1 MKSLISVKVSCC
13 ADLLKDTKIQA
24 SQINWNKLGGNE
36 VEIFRIIFWGF
47 IFINSLLAIFTV
59 FREKERDIAAIW
71 AWLLVITML
80 PGFGFVIYLFLGR
93 KISREKMFDIQAQ
106 ERIGMPQLV
115 ESQKELIETQHYQIP
130 EAEYVDKTME
140 MVTLFLESNDAV
152 LTKGNKVEII
162 SDGEEKFKKL
172 IRDIK
177 KAEHHVHLTY
187 YIFRGDG
194 IGKKL
199 LHALEERAEKGVEV
213 KVLFDPLGARVL
225 GKHFFDKLKSFGGKA
240 EPFFGHRFFLINL
253 RLNYRNHRKIVVID
267 GKIGY
272 TGGFNVGDDYLGLYE
287 KMGYWRDTHLRIEGN
302 GVLPLQTRFLMD
314 WNASV
319 KHDVV
324 EYKQRYF
331 PIVSFG
337 GETDLQ
343 IVSSGPDSEVQAIK
357 KGFIKMIS
365 MAKHS
370 VYIQTP
376 YFIPD
381 DALMETIKIAIF
393 SGIDVKVMI
402 PNKPDHPFIY
412 RATLSYAEELVDSG
426 AEVYIYDN
434 GFLHAKTMVIDEEI
448 MSVGTANFDIRS
460 FKLNFEVNTFIYD
473 RVLAKSQVKLFKKD
487 IEKSYLLTKNL
498 IKDFSLWE
506 RFKQQFSRLF
516 SPIL

>member
-1 MKSLISVKVSCC
+1 M
-13 ADLLKDTKIQA
+13 
-24 SQINWNKLGGNE
+24 G
-36 VEIFRIIFWGF
+36 IFRTIFWAF

-80 PGFGFVIYLFLGR
+80 PGFGIVIYLFIGR
-93 KISREKMFDIQAQ
+93 KISKEKMFDIQAQ

-115 ESQKELIETQHYQIP
+115 NAQKELIENQHYQIP
-130 EAEYVDKTME
+130 EADHVDKTME

-152 LTKGNKVEII
+152 LTKGNKVDII
-162 SDGEEKFKKL
+162 SDGEEKFEKL
-172 IRDIK
+172 ISDIK
-177 KAEHHVHLTY
+177 RAEHHIHLTY
-187 YIFRGDG
+187 YIFRGDD

-314 WNASV
+314 WNASA
-319 KHDVV
+319 KHHAV
-324 EYKQRYF
+324 EYEASYF
-331 PIVSFG
+331 PIATLDG
-337 GETDLQ
+337 KTDLQ
-343 IVSSGPDSEVQAIK
+343 IVSSGPDNEVHAIK

-376 YFIPD
+376 YLIPD
-381 DALMETIKIAIF
+381 EALMETIKIAIY
-393 SGIDVKVMI
+393 SGIDVKIMI

-412 RATLSYAEELVDSG
+412 RATLSYAEELVENG

-434 GFLHAKTMVIDEEI
+434 GFLHSKTIVIDEEI
-448 MSVGTANFDIRS
+448 LSVGTANFDIRS

-473 RVLAKSQVKLFKKD
+473 RILARKQVELFKKD
-487 IEKSYLLTKNL
+487 IEQSYLLSKE
-498 IKDFSLWE
+498 IIDDFTLWE
-506 RFKQQFSRLF
+506 KFKQQFSRLF

>member
-1 MKSLISVKVSCC
+1 M
-13 ADLLKDTKIQA
+13 
-24 SQINWNKLGGNE
+24 
-36 VEIFRIIFWGF
+36 EIFWMIFWIF
-47 IFINSLLAIFTV
+47 IFFNSALAIFTV

-80 PGFGFVIYLFLGR
+80 PGFGFMVYLFLGR
-93 KISREKMFDIQAQ
+93 KISKENIFDIQAQ

-115 ESQKELIETQHYQIP
+115 EAQKEMIEEQNYQIP
-130 EAEYVDKTME
+130 EANYVDKTME
-140 MVTLFLESNDAV
+140 MVTLFLESSDAV
-152 LTKGNKVEII
+152 LTKGNKIDII
-162 SDGEEKFKKL
+162 TDGEDKFKKL
-172 IRDIK
+172 IADIK
-177 KAEHHVHLTY
+177 KAQHHIHLTY

-199 LHALEERAEKGVEV
+199 LSALEERAEQGVEV
-213 KVLFDPLGARVL
+213 RVLFDPVGARIL
-225 GKHFFDKLKSFGGKA
+225 GKHFFDRLESFGGKA

-267 GKIGY
+267 GKIAY

-287 KMGYWRDTHLRIEGN
+287 EMGYWRDTHLKIEGN

-314 WNASV
+314 WNASA
-319 KHDVV
+319 KHHAVGYD
-324 EYKQRYF
+324 EIYF
-331 PIVSFG
+331 PVTSLEG
-337 GETDLQ
+337 ATDMQ

-365 MAKHS
+365 MAKES

-381 DALMETIKIAIF
+381 DALMETIKIAIL
-393 SGIDVKVMI
+393 SGIDVKVML

-412 RATLSYAEELVDSG
+412 RATLSYAEELVESG
-426 AEVYIYDN
+426 AEVYIYDK
-434 GFLHAKTMVIDEEI
+434 GFLHAKTIVIDGEI
-448 MSVGTANFDIRS
+448 LSIGTANFDVRS
-460 FKLNFEVNTFIYD
+460 FKLNFEINTFMYD
-473 RVLAKSQVKLFKKD
+473 RILAKEQVEIFKNDLKD
-487 IEKSYLLTKNL
+487 SYLLTGEIIEN
-498 IKDFSLWE
+498 FSLWE